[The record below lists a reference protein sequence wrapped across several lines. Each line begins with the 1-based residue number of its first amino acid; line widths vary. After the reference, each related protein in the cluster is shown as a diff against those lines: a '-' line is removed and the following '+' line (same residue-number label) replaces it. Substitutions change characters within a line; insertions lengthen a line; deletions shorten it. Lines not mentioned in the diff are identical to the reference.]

1 MKFVMFKKS
10 LEEGVSPIYLFDGEE
25 EYFKERGED
34 MLKERYLSEPSLN
47 YTSFNGDNLK
57 GSEMISLVRA
67 AESFPFLSEKRL
79 VKAVDFYPTEKEYE
93 SYLKSYFENPQESTI
108 LLIMNSRA
116 PKGKVMDLKKIKTV
130 THVDCSKA
138 DDETVMRWIFT
149 QFKRAGISVDAEC
162 CERIARYCLSD
173 MSRVAGETEKLKA
186 YALQGGVITAQV
198 VDDVVYR
205 DTDYKMYELT
215 GAIARKNYTTYLSVM
230 NELLAK
236 GVDEMNILN
245 GVCNYFRTLFEIV
258 AMGRSDADTANLLG
272 QKEYFVKKQRQQA
285 MMMSKQRVKDCYLS
299 VFNAIND
306 VKNGKISQTGA
317 LLCVNAAIFFGA

>member
-1 MKFVMFKKS
+1 
-10 LEEGVSPIYLFDGEE
+10 
-25 EYFKERGED
+25 
-34 MLKERYLSEPSLN
+34 
-47 YTSFNGDNLK
+47 
-57 GSEMISLVRA
+57 
-67 AESFPFLSEKRL
+67 
-79 VKAVDFYPTEKEYE
+79 
-93 SYLKSYFENPQESTI
+93 
-108 LLIMNSRA
+108 
-116 PKGKVMDLKKIKTV
+116 
-130 THVDCSKA
+130 
-138 DDETVMRWIFT
+138 
-149 QFKRAGISVDAEC
+149 
-162 CERIARYCLSD
+162 

-215 GAIARKNYTTYLSVM
+215 GAIARKNYTAYLSVM